1 MSFSFSL
8 LRHSLYLGLNVSR
21 HAGSAMKGLDRRKFL
36 ATTTSLLHAVTR
48 TFLIEIQ
55 GKGDSGV
62 VIVGIAKHEV
72 VGLVTIGNED
82 SLFCGLVDDDLITNK
97 VVVDLEVSVLST
109 QSPLAQPLTSR
120 TRSIVSTSG
129 IGS

>member
-1 MSFSFSL
+1 
-8 LRHSLYLGLNVSR
+8 
-21 HAGSAMKGLDRRKFL
+21 MKGLDRRKFL